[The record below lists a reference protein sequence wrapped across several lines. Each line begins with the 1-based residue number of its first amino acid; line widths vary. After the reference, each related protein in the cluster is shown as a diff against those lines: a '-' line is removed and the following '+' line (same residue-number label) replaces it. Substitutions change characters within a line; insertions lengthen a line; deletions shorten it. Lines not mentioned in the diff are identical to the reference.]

1 MEMAAEKGP
10 VDATGPLV
18 LVEGWGDG
26 SLVRRLT
33 RLAEDAPRREGALTE
48 DWVWE
53 PAISLSRNQP
63 KNSREKEREG
73 RTAESRR
80 ATRNSLVQS

>member
-1 MEMAAEKGP
+1 MRHPMEMAAEKGP

-18 LVEGWGDG
+18 LVEGWGAG

-48 DWVWE
+48 DWVCE
-53 PAISLSRNQP
+53 PAISLFKESVN
-63 KNSREKEREG
+63 KFEKDEGG
-73 RTAESRR
+73 RTHR
-80 ATRNSLVQS
+80 